1 MSRRGSHHSEQL
13 RSRMLLLF
21 LGTSV
26 LLLCTATGKHR
37 QSLKASPEIS
47 TDRFN
52 NTSNGTT
59 AHPTAVEKV
68 PLARLKAPVV
78 IFGAELRI
86 GTLIAIGLAERGE
99 RVVAMSRESEPTP
112 DNMILKLAYGMQII
126 HGVDLKNP
134 KTFERHFKR
143 ARAVIFASQAR
154 SVFDQDS
161 EVVRFL
167 NGDTPKMVEYK
178 GVKSV
183 VHAAVS
189 AGVPRIVLLS
199 MYMATRTTSVEYKW
213 LNKFKKP
220 SYYTVIRAGGATGE
234 KGFGMQNV
242 TLRQGD
248 YIRGSLPMEDLASV
262 TVASLYTKE
271 TRDTVFEVSANC
283 VMDMMAAVRNVLQR
297 IYIWLD
303 VLKNGTQN
311 HNRSAAMSIIW
322 T

>member
-26 LLLCTATGKHR
+26 LLLCTVTGKHR
-37 QSLKASPEIS
+37 QSLRASPEIS

-199 MYMATRTTSVEYKW
+199 MYMVTRTTSVEYKW
-213 LNKFKKP
+213 LNKFKKAMYWKRRGEQEFIRLCKNSRTRSP
-220 SYYTVIRAGGATGE
+220 SSSSSSSFSSRLLRSGANLTWPFTSLLKLSE
-234 KGFGMQNV
+234 LLRV
-242 TLRQGD
+242 TLSSVSSNGPTRQPP
-248 YIRGSLPMEDLASV
+248 ISRNSPSLSHMELGAP
-262 TVASLYTKE
+262 
-271 TRDTVFEVSANC
+271 
-283 VMDMMAAVRNVLQR
+283 AA
-297 IYIWLD
+297 
-303 VLKNGTQN
+303 T
-311 HNRSAAMSIIW
+311 
-322 T
+322 